1 MDSKLEKHS
10 VNFKR
15 AAERLQD
22 IQRHDALIL
31 LRHSLSAPKILH
43 TLRTS
48 PCAQHQVLLEMDK
61 ILRDCLCN
69 MLNTD
74 LSEIQWLQASLPVRR
89 GGLGIRSISQ
99 LAPSAFLSSY
109 NFTRELQQLILGS
122 SITSDDPIYSK
133 VESGWCNE
141 LQVGAPIGT
150 AACTQRFWDGPVV
163 EKSFTRILQ
172 SLPDAKERAQL
183 LAASAPK
190 SSDWLHA
197 LPIASC
203 GLRLDD
209 EAIRIAAGLRL
220 GSKLCEPHTC
230 ICGNPA
236 DPRGHHGLSCRK
248 SSGRTSR
255 HHNLNDIV
263 WRALV
268 RAEIPAIKEP
278 SGLARSDGKRPD
290 GLTQIPWA
298 GGKSLLWDVTVT
310 DTLANSYINST
321 SVSAG
326 GAAELAAE
334 RIIVKYRDLSAGYSF
349 VPVAFETLGLI
360 N

>member
-1 MDSKLEKHS
+1 M
-10 VNFKR
+10 
-15 AAERLQD
+15 
-22 IQRHDALIL
+22 
-31 LRHSLSAPKILH
+31 
-43 TLRTS
+43 
-48 PCAQHQVLLEMDK
+48 
-61 ILRDCLCN
+61 
-69 MLNTD
+69 
-74 LSEIQWLQASLPVRR
+74 
-89 GGLGIRSISQ
+89 
-99 LAPSAFLSSY
+99 
-109 NFTRELQQLILGS
+109 
-122 SITSDDPIYSK
+122 
-133 VESGWCNE
+133 WCNG

-150 AACTQRFWDGPVV
+150 AACTQRLWDGPVV

-172 SLPDAKERAQL
+172 SLPDAKERARL
-183 LAASAPK
+183 LAVSAPK

-334 RIIVKYRDLSAGYSF
+334 RKLAKYSDLSAGYCF
-349 VPVAFETLGLI
+349 VPIAFETLGPLNKEGADLI
-360 N
+360 SQLGKRLSTITGDKREASFLRQRLSICLQRYNAVCFKGTFANLDLLDSNSSSNG